1 MTDSPKL
8 EPVTVQTI
16 NEIRAAWVDLRTIQH
31 GTHYQDCHKY
41 HLCCAITK
49 LLHTIDDLCMTPRC
63 DTNGQ

>member
-1 MTDSPKL
+1 MNDSTKL

-16 NEIRAAWVDLRTIQH
+16 NEICAAWLDQERMQNS
-31 GTHYQDCHKY
+31 THYQDCHKY

-49 LLHTIDDLCMTPRC
+49 LLHTIDDLCMTTSG